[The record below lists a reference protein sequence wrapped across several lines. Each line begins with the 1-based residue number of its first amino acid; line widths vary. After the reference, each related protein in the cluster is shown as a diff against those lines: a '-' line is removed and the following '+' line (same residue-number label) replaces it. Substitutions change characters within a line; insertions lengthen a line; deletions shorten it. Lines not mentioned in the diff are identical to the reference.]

1 MDFEVL
7 ILGSDVNAYYMARC
21 THEAFN
27 KKAYL
32 LASRKMAFTAYS
44 TILNIIY
51 NSKIWE
57 EKYFLDALD
66 QFASEHKGKKI
77 LLISSNETYAELI
90 VKNRNKLSDQFVYN
104 YPSLNIIKSLID
116 KEVFYKTYA
125 DSILDFPKTL
135 FYDVKTGKEL
145 SVDFMFPVIVKPAD
159 VVSYGHIDFE
169 GKNKIYKIETETA
182 LKEVVAKIKSGGYD
196 GTLIIQE
203 YIPGDDSY
211 LFDAVVYSDKKSKVK
226 LISFAQIGLQEHTKH
241 MVGNAAVLINGLNTY
256 DGNVSE
262 MVDKI
267 KEFME
272 SIKYQGF
279 AEFDLKYDVR
289 DKTFK
294 VLEINARQGRSSY
307 YISGLG
313 YNLVELLVKDLI
325 FDEKLEYSFL
335 NKEVMLSFVPKSV
348 IKKYVKNKNFKNKAL
363 NLWNRGEVIKPLFYK
378 KEKNLKRKI
387 ILYKKQFDYIRD
399 YKKGYWD
406 NN

>member
-57 EKYFLDALD
+57 EKYFLEALD
-66 QFASEHKGKKI
+66 KFAKEHKNKKI
-77 LLISSNETYAELI
+77 LLISSNETYAEFI
-90 VKNRNKLSDQFVYN
+90 VKNKSKLNDQYVYN

-116 KEVFYKTYA
+116 KEVFYKTYQ
-125 DSILDFPKTL
+125 DSILDFPKML
-135 FYDVKTGKEL
+135 FFEVKSKEKIV
-145 SVDFMFPVIVKPAD
+145 VDFMYPVIVKPAD
-159 VVSYGHIDFE
+159 VVSYNHIDFE
-169 GKNKIYKIETETA
+169 GKNKIYKIENETE
-182 LKEVVAKIKSGGYD
+182 LLNVINKIKNSGYK

-211 LFDAVVYSDKKSKVK
+211 LFDSVVYSDKNAKVK

-241 MVGNAAVLINGLNTY
+241 MVGNAAVLINGFNAY
-256 DGNVSE
+256 DGNVPE
-262 MVDKI
+262 MVEKI
-267 KEFME
+267 KNFME
-272 SIKYQGF
+272 TIKYQGF

-289 DKTFK
+289 DKKFK

-307 YISGLG
+307 YVSGMG
-313 YNLVELLVKDLI
+313 YNLVEILVKDLI
-325 FDEKLEYSFL
+325 FNEKMEYKFL
-335 NKEVMLSFVPKSV
+335 DAEVMLSFVPKVV
-348 IKKYVKNKNFKNKAL
+348 IKNYVKNKKFKKHALKLWKA
-363 NLWNRGEVIKPLFYK
+363 NEVIKPLFYS

-387 ILYKKQFDYIRD
+387 ILYKKQIDYIND
-399 YKKGYWD
+399 YKNGYWD

>member
-32 LASRKMAFTAYS
+32 LASKKMAFTAYS

-51 NSKIWE
+51 DSKIWDE
-57 EKYFLDALD
+57 EHFLEALEK
-66 QFASEHKGKKI
+66 FASEHPDKRI
-77 LLISSNETYAELI
+77 LIVSSNETYAEFI
-90 VKNRNKLSDQFVYN
+90 VKNKSKLNKCFVYN

-116 KEVFYKTYA
+116 KEEFYKTYNE
-125 DSILDFPKTL
+125 SILDFPKTI
-135 FYDVKTGKEL
+135 FYKIGSTKKL
-145 SVDFMFPVIVKPAD
+145 KVDFKFPVIVKPAD
-159 VVSYGHIDFE
+159 VVSYNHIDFE
-169 GKNKIYKIETETA
+169 GKNKIYKVTTE
-182 LKEVVAKIKSGGYD
+182 KELLDILEKIKLGGYS

-211 LFDAVVYSDKKSKVK
+211 LFDSVVYSDKRGKVK
-226 LISFAQIGLQEHTKH
+226 LVSFAQIGLQEHTKH
-241 MVGNAAVLINGLNTY
+241 MVGNAAVLINGFNSY
-256 DGNVSE
+256 DGNIQE

-267 KEFME
+267 KKFME
-272 SIKYQGF
+272 SIHYQGF

-289 DKTFK
+289 DKKFK
-294 VLEINARQGRSSY
+294 VLEINARQGRCSY

-313 YNLVELLVKDLI
+313 YNLIEVLVNDLI
-325 FDEKLEYSFL
+325 FDKKTNYTFL
-335 NKEVMLSFVPKSV
+335 NKEVMLSFVPKIV
-348 IKKYVKNKNFKNKAL
+348 IRKYIKNKAFKNKAL
-363 NLWNRGEVIKPLFYK
+363 EMWNSGKVIRPLFYK

-399 YKKGYWD
+399 YKSGYWD